1 MIYQISS
8 GQGSAECELGVEKFL
23 EYLMKN
29 YHVTVLESSGFAAA
43 HTVPITREKTGSWI
57 SAFAEQPEQQIL
69 MRNRSYLRHFAVVE
83 KVDRTSTR

>member
-29 YHVTVLESSGFAAA
+29 YHVTVL
-43 HTVPITREKTGSWI
+43 
-57 SAFAEQPEQQIL
+57 
-69 MRNRSYLRHFAVVE
+69 
-83 KVDRTSTR
+83 